1 MESHKMDNEKQEAGY
16 QSPDI
21 LVHSFVLEGGLLTSS
36 DNGEMHNGGF
46 LDE

>member
-1 MESHKMDNEKQEAGY
+1 MEHKQTTYQPPKIFVSTMISAGR
-16 QSPDI
+16 I
-21 LVHSFVLEGGLLTSS
+21 LNVS

>member
-1 MESHKMDNEKQEAGY
+1 MEEQRKSY
-16 QSPDI
+16 QSPKV
-21 LVHSFVLEGGLLTSS
+21 LVYSLMLEDRIMS